1 MSKNSAVW
9 EAGGGRL
16 KMERQKEEK
25 SKSSYKISY
34 LARCKALPVPS
45 RYTNIKLYITL

>member
-1 MSKNSAVW
+1 M
-9 EAGGGRL
+9 
-16 KMERQKEEK
+16 KMERQKEEEK